1 MEKNIS
7 ENGKAIKWKAMENI
21 KKKKKKYILDFIRMI
36 KEMDL
41 GFIIFQKIHFMLD
54 FGKKG
59 NNMEWG
65 NILIIK
71 LLNMAFGI

>member
-1 MEKNIS
+1 MIE
-7 ENGKAIKWKAMENI
+7 
-21 KKKKKKYILDFIRMI
+21 KYILDFIKMI